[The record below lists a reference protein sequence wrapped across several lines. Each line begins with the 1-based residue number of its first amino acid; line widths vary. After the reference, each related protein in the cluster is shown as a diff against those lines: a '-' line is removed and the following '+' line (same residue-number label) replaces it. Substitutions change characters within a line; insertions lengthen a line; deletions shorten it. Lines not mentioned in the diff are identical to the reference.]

1 MTTQP
6 QHTNSIAD
14 QLSDAEQA
22 GTSAQAT
29 RQAKAIVWA
38 WIVSTGPFSLSEFM
52 RRHVFRAARK
62 IAKQNAREQSRH
74 AQK

>member
-1 MTTQP
+1 MMTTQ
-6 QHTNSIAD
+6 Q

-29 RQAKAIVWA
+29 KQAKAIVWA
-38 WIVSTGPFSLSEFM
+38 WIVSTGPLSLSEFI